1 MLGRRQPAQ
10 RDVVID
16 PNEPAI
22 EAEDLRVAYERG
34 RADERRA
41 RKRHPV
47 LMSLTVAAALVG
59 GVVIALAAKEGSF
72 AGGGARFDEGVTTAA
87 NRAEPVV
94 RGAASEA
101 GTAIKD
107 AGRSVRDGV
116 RAETP
121 ADKTG

>member
-1 MLGRRQPAQ
+1 MLGNRHASQ
-10 RDVVID
+10 RDPVID
-16 PNEPAI
+16 PTEPAI
-22 EAEDLRVAYERG
+22 EADDLRVAYERG
-34 RADERRA
+34 RNDERRA

-47 LMSLTVAAALVG
+47 LMSLTVVAALVG

-87 NRAEPVV
+87 ARAEPVV

-101 GTAIKD
+101 GTAIKG
-107 AGRSVRDGV
+107 AGQSVRDGMSP
-116 RAETP
+116 ETP